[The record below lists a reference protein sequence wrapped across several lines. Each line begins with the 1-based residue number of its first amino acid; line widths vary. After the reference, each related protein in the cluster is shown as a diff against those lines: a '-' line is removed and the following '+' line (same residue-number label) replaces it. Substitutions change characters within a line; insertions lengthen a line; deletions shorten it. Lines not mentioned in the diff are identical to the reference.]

1 MATGTERR
9 PGKRIGGSVYLHRS
23 AIAGSEQ
30 AEAVELAAKK
40 LPDGFAWHVAKVNEQ
55 SGAVTFVTSP
65 DFDTADEPTV
75 GDAIRVTQAGEVVA
89 QAGAADPWIYHHKW
103 QMVREDYAGFNV
115 AESRARS
122 AAWEELEGVDRS
134 RIGKRS
140 WWEQHVTARL
150 EAKGAT
156 TMPVTVK
163 QEGDVFRVVDA
174 ESGELERN
182 AAGTA
187 VDGGGHEAE
196 GDALAQARAI
206 NSRKGVRAEF
216 VEALRLGLPGFL
228 TSSTPEEVAGLGVV
242 IRTGEPVGPFPGLT
256 ACPVA
261 VLELLPTAELKRLE
275 NQRHLF
281 WVPIGVEGAEAI
293 AAAELTTGE
302 AAGHTHTYEAGADVT
317 NVTAGHAHDLEPGAE
332 LTSETDGHTHP
343 RDPAEASARE
353 EAAPITDDERRELML
368 LSGANTA
375 KARDSASK
383 PMRFYGEAGL
393 LVGEVLDF
401 GCGKDPHDFARYD
414 PAHHPDPAALNKQW
428 DTVTCN
434 YVLNVLPLEG
444 LRTNVMLSLRSL
456 VRADGHALVSVWQ
469 RSPEAET
476 FRTSRGYQCG
486 WSKEEWTAFL
496 GKFWTVE
503 ELKAGGE
510 VWAWEL
516 THPASPGKRP

>member
-23 AIAGSEQ
+23 AIAGSDQ
-30 AEAVELAAKK
+30 AEAVELAAKN

-55 SGAVTFVTSP
+55 SGAVTFVDSP

-75 GDAIRVTQAGEVVA
+75 GDAIRVTTAGEVVI
-89 QAGAADPWIYHHKW
+89 QRSAADPWIYHHKW
-103 QMVREDYAGFNV
+103 QMVREDYAGFDV

-122 AAWEELEGVDRS
+122 AAWESLEGVDRS

-140 WWEQHVTARL
+140 WWEKHITARL
-150 EAKGAT
+150 EAKGVKP
-156 TMPVTVK
+156 MPVTVK
-163 QEGDVFRVVDA
+163 QEGDKFRVVDA

-206 NSRKGVRAEF
+206 NARKGVRAEF
-216 VEALRLGLPGFL
+216 IEALRLGLPGFL
-228 TSSTPEEVAGLGVV
+228 TSSTPEEVTGLGVV

-261 VLELLPTAELKRLE
+261 VLEMLPTSELKRLE
-275 NQRHLF
+275 DQRHLF
-281 WVPIGVEGAEAI
+281 WVPIGVEGASEVVG
-293 AAAELTTGE
+293 ELDE
-302 AAGHTHTYEAGADVT
+302 
-317 NVTAGHAHDLEPGAE
+317 
-332 LTSETDGHTHP
+332 
-343 RDPAEASARE
+343 ARE

-414 PAHHPDPAALNKQW
+414 PAHHPDASALNKQW

-469 RSPEAET
+469 RSPDAET

-486 WSKEEWTAFL
+486 WSKEEWAAFL

-503 ELKAGGE
+503 ELPAGAD

-516 THPASPGKRP
+516 THPASSGKRP